1 MYRSFVALGDSFTEG
16 MDDPRGDGTFRGW
29 ADLVAE
35 QLAEEVHDFRYANLA
50 IRGRLVR
57 SIVAEQL
64 GPALSMRPELVSIA
78 GGGNDVLR
86 GRVDYGAVSAD
97 LAGAVQRLRDAGA
110 TVVMFTTADLTRRWP
125 GGQRVVPRLVA
136 LNEVVR
142 QVAADCEAVLVDLWR
157 DDMFHDGRMW
167 SEDRLHL
174 SPLGHHRVAA
184 HALELLGVPPRP
196 TWRPELPPVTGVPW
210 ARARIE
216 DVLWARRHLAPWVTR
231 RLRGRSS
238 GDLISPKRPSLEP
251 YAPGPGP
258 V

>member
-1 MYRSFVALGDSFTEG
+1 VYRSFVALGDSFTEG

-35 QLAEEVHDFRYANLA
+35 HLAGEVRDFRYANLA
-50 IRGRLVR
+50 IRGRLLR

-64 GPALSMRPELVSIA
+64 APALSMRPELASIA

-86 GRVDYGAVSAD
+86 GRVDYGAVAAE
-97 LAGAVQRLRDAGA
+97 LGGAVRRLGEAGA

-125 GGQRVVPRLVA
+125 AGRRMAPRLTA
-136 LNEVVR
+136 LNDVVR
-142 QVAADCEAVLVDLWR
+142 EVAADCEAVLVDLWN
-157 DDMFHDGRMW
+157 DEMFHDARMW

-174 SPLGHHRVAA
+174 SPVGHHRVAA
-184 HALELLGVPPRP
+184 HALELLGIPPQP
-196 TWRPELPPVTGVPW
+196 TWRADLPAGTGVPW
-210 ARARIE
+210 VRARL
-216 DVLWARRHLAPWVTR
+216 DDAQWVRRHLAPWVHR
-231 RLRGRSS
+231 RLRGRST

-258 V
+258 F